1 MRISFDTQEDTYE
14 DALAVL
20 HRAYGRRGPARKPD
34 ASQAG
39 ATPEKTV
46 ATKKAP
52 SHERNK
58 TAAKRPSA
66 TSNVVTST
74 EARGRGEMSAPPVR
88 QKRSTSEPA
97 TGKARPMRRTAKGSA
112 RKAAPSKAATSKA
125 AQGEKAA
132 GTSVTAKKP
141 GTTGAVTR
149 KAARGRAPSESVA
162 ERQRRLTRTKSAAGL
177 ATNVAPP
184 GQSEAVRAWARAQ
197 GLSVSDRGR
206 MPASVIAAF
215 EAAHKA

>member
-20 HRAYGRRGPARKPD
+20 HRAYGRRGPARKPE

-39 ATPEKTV
+39 ATPGKIV
-46 ATKKAP
+46 ATKTTP
-52 SHERNK
+52 SPERGK
-58 TAAKRPSA
+58 TAAKRPA
-66 TSNVVTST
+66 ETSRVVTST
-74 EARGRGEMSAPPVR
+74 EARGGGEMSAPPVSR
-88 QKRSTSEPA
+88 KRSTSEPA
-97 TGKARPMRRTAKGSA
+97 TGKARPMRRAVKGSA
-112 RKAAPSKAATSKA
+112 RKAAPSKVATSKA
-125 AQGEKAA
+125 AQGERAA
-132 GTSVTAKKP
+132 DTSVTAKKP

-149 KAARGRAPSESVA
+149 KAARGRAPSAPVA
-162 ERQRRLTRTKSAAGL
+162 ERQRRLTRKKSAPGL

-197 GLSVSDRGR
+197 GMSVSDRGR